1 MYYIFNELEYYKVLQ
16 ENTPQNMKLGGAD
29 MVWFKDTPDY
39 DSLAL
44 ELKQYAAVLE
54 AAYPKRFV
62 NQDEGGRVLRLIDP
76 LLYPLD
82 YELTRV
88 LSSPIESPEQAL
100 NVETFGDRPG
110 SFKAWADIVA
120 GLNPEI
126 ETDNELVHKKVIL
139 YYYWFD
145 FCWLPTDIRVDMDGS
160 VVIKSYINN
169 LHPAKHAAFYKIL
182 SRVLEDIIPLAEQ
195 VLADLLHPTCPRVI
209 VDKDHCIKLTAPL
222 PEYVTRG
229 VSIRANAD
237 FWNALDQGIVYTEPV
252 PQDFTKP
259 DRPLPLP
266 PTYSLRGEELQVV
279 IGMETTYL
287 TSDNPKHGK
296 SEWQNSGNFND
307 KIVATAIWY
316 YDVENVDISDIQF
329 RDPVGT
335 YEQHNMIGSILEKV
349 IFHHAYKAVYEDIGQ
364 GYGYSQPVGTTGIT
378 SGRVVCFPNS
388 YQHLEPSVELA
399 DPSQCGHV
407 RKLYFHLVHPGIRI
421 LSTSI
426 VAPQQQEWWAETAF
440 SVPPL
445 NSLPAELQVMIQQR
459 VDEPMSLEEAYEEY
473 AGTSGQRRP
482 LPQRTFVSVE
492 YPGFVNNVETAIKT
506 MGGREKLARVVTED
520 IGMPVELR
528 YRHNDL
534 VSHPIN
540 GNVVATQNLLIKVK
554 RRTRVPKRKDSDGRQ
569 SLLAGEAA
577 AAAAAAAVG
586 PVETSAEV
594 VGIIDKTVRFRSL
607 ADFQFVPAPSDP
619 LWGFTDMLQSLDLEK
634 IKEAG
639 EGTLFDS
646 SLDTRNAYIPAP
658 FLDRKGWPSQTPLKS
673 HASDLQKGAE
683 EGTTT
688 TREKKAASSSK
699 SHLPFHGIIIKY
711 SSPTVPTEASEKAM
725 QCAGAIPEALL
736 VKINGILEKQP
747 VVSRNAMK
755 LLISRSELDGMLLN
769 VVMATVSYL
778 MESGPWRSCWIRFG
792 YDPRQHEEACKYQIL
807 DMRTLFA
814 KENIGRRRGNMPET
828 SRSQQAPKQPRNPV
842 QAQSYIYDMEAARQ
856 GIAGIFQLIN
866 VDIPILNELIEYPG
880 GRRRSSCEKSGWLHI
895 SLSNTIRRKSRLL
908 KQSLDGSANAAK
920 DLPIDH
926 AELENMLRADRRNE
940 KADAAIETMVREREA
955 SARGGQ
961 LSQTMRSHVDAHV
974 EQLMSQLAA
983 QGNVLA
989 EASNG
994 HTGTFDSAAVYDG
1007 DGIGDGNGDFDDY
1020 NIFGEEEP
1028 SDDED

>member
-1 MYYIFNELEYYKVLQ
+1 MDNDEAVKV
-16 ENTPQNMKLGGAD
+16 
-29 MVWFKDTPDY
+29 
-39 DSLAL
+39 
-44 ELKQYAAVLE
+44 
-54 AAYPKRFV
+54 
-62 NQDEGGRVLRLIDP
+62 
-76 LLYPLD
+76 
-82 YELTRV
+82 
-88 LSSPIESPEQAL
+88 
-100 NVETFGDRPG
+100 
-110 SFKAWADIVA
+110 
-120 GLNPEI
+120 
-126 ETDNELVHKKVIL
+126 
-139 YYYWFD
+139 
-145 FCWLPTDIRVDMDGS
+145 
-160 VVIKSYINN
+160 
-169 LHPAKHAAFYKIL
+169 
-182 SRVLEDIIPLAEQ
+182 AE
-195 VLADLLHPTCPRVI
+195 
-209 VDKDHCIKLTAPL
+209 
-222 PEYVTRG
+222 
-229 VSIRANAD
+229 
-237 FWNALDQGIVYTEPV
+237 
-252 PQDFTKP
+252 
-259 DRPLPLP
+259 
-266 PTYSLRGEELQVV
+266 
-279 IGMETTYL
+279 
-287 TSDNPKHGK
+287 
-296 SEWQNSGNFND
+296 
-307 KIVATAIWY
+307 
-316 YDVENVDISDIQF
+316 
-329 RDPVGT
+329 
-335 YEQHNMIGSILEKV
+335 
-349 IFHHAYKAVYEDIGQ
+349 
-364 GYGYSQPVGTTGIT
+364 
-378 SGRVVCFPNS
+378 
-388 YQHLEPSVELA
+388 
-399 DPSQCGHV
+399 
-407 RKLYFHLVHPGIRI
+407 
-421 LSTSI
+421 
-426 VAPQQQEWWAETAF
+426 
-440 SVPPL
+440 
-445 NSLPAELQVMIQQR
+445 
-459 VDEPMSLEEAYEEY
+459 
-473 AGTSGQRRP
+473 RRP

-577 AAAAAAAVG
+577 AAAG
-586 PVETSAEV
+586 PVETSAEI

-683 EGTTT
+683 EGTTI

-736 VKINGILEKQP
+736 AKINGILERQP